1 MDAELL
7 RQENERLKA
16 RLAHQNAAGFAWNG
30 HMVHGDKDSVA
41 AVVAALSVAQGQGW
55 RPIESAPEDG
65 WFLAFKPGV
74 QVIVGTILDGDHP
87 DCEFD
92 GGVHEAW
99 SHQHV
104 DGITHWQPLPAAPA
118 QPDGV
123 E

>member
-7 RQENERLKA
+7 RGLVRQMLPDA
-16 RLAHQNAAGFAWNG
+16 LIFA
-30 HMVHGDKDSVA
+30 DSVEHLEHA
-41 AVVAALSVAQGQGW
+41 RKLALAKLEAHLSVAQGQGW

>member
-7 RQENERLKA
+7 RLVGKWRADGSPYMADCADELEA
-16 RLAHQNAAGFAWNG
+16 C
-30 HMVHGDKDSVA
+30 
-41 AVVAALSVAQGQGW
+41 LSVAQGQGQGW

-123 E
+123 GK